1 MLAKIC
7 FLKRITARIRVD
19 QESRMTKKIS
29 KNKKKKEKKS
39 GVARCANVIAHEI
52 LCSRRRCR
60 GITFPIDLFSLYVLF
75 SISDHVMLL
84 EGIASFTCRLMHVQL
99 YA

>member
-29 KNKKKKEKKS
+29 KNEKKEKKS
-39 GVARCANVIAHEI
+39 GVSRCANVIAHEI

-60 GITFPIDLFSLYVLF
+60 GITFSIDLFSLYVLF

-84 EGIASFTCRLMHVQL
+84 EGIVSFTCRLMHVQL